1 MNRKQCEK
9 MQLAEIKEYIS
20 QHRSPLELS
29 NKYLK
34 MPFSCKVHAQV
45 FIAYCEVVILPS
57 GKIEYAIPSHTKK
70 LEEIFKKQ
78 EKLSDDDFI
87 CLYYNNFDA
96 YDIMLKK
103 TKICQVWYNNIR
115 YDGELTKAQ
124 VNKLLEL
131 IKYGCVSESI
141 LQEVNKYL

>member
-1 MNRKQCEK
+1 MNRRQCEK

-70 LEEIFKKQ
+70 LEEIFKKKHRMSDKKFMSLFYNDIDCYD
-78 EKLSDDDFI
+78 KL
-87 CLYYNNFDA
+87 
-96 YDIMLKK
+96 LKD
-103 TKICQVWYNNIR
+103 TGIIQVWYDNIR
-115 YDGELTKAQ
+115 YKGEMTEKQKDAINNL
-124 VNKLLEL
+124 V
-131 IKYGCVSESI
+131 KYHCISESI
-141 LQEVNKYL
+141 LQFIK